1 MADLEQIGDEDGDDI
16 LERVREGFLDENPAP
31 VTKEAQKLQKLL
43 QMRRELMKKLR
54 DRKNKKL
61 LQKQGVRKVLEGA
74 KLNPLKKV
82 KVKKI
87 PKNIQDIIASDD
99 FKRV

>member
-16 LERVREGFLDENPAP
+16 LEGVREGFLDENPAP

-61 LQKQGVRKVLEGA
+61 LQKQGVRKMLEGA
-74 KLNPLKKV
+74 KLKGKKV